1 MTSGQGVE
9 TDTIAVV
16 DALGASADS
25 QQVVEEPLLDE
36 LIDGRYKLI
45 KRLGVGGMAEVYLAE
60 QTGPRGFSRR
70 AVIKRIHRHMA
81 EEERFVKSFED
92 EARLAALLQHPNIVR
107 TEDFGDD
114 DGQLFL
120 VLEYV
125 EGEDLRTL
133 CHRAEGSHN
142 GLPLPVVLQVGLDIA
157 EALDFAHKM
166 TDNQGAPLAVV
177 HRDVSP
183 QNIMVTPAG
192 QGKLLD
198 FGIARAASNQQQTQ
212 TGILKG
218 KVAYFSPEQARGENI
233 DGRTD
238 QFALAVVL
246 YELLARGRLF
256 LGNTEVTTLSRVLR
270 CYVPSVR
277 EFQADLPE
285 TVDRVLA
292 QALAHDR
299 HQRFSDCAAFADAL
313 SQCLEAVGGRWDARR
328 YTAWREALFVEP
340 ANAPV
345 PLPMLL
351 PEEATGP
358 APAPDEATKV
368 AADPLAPGSRPRPVP
383 SPQPPVVME
392 AAAPNKHPAE
402 PQPVNQRRGA
412 YGVIAL
418 GVLLG
423 LGWYFGGFN
432 SPPSSPVVDEGMPPP
447 SLPEPKVALTE
458 VARPIP
464 VSVDA
469 GHRVVED
476 AGKEKADSG
485 TKPMAKSVKK
495 RRRRRSRR
503 RSQRNPAPASPALQK
518 AKEVTPRI
526 IASKPEEKV
535 VRMRRADFDAVLI
548 DRLPKLQRCKKTHS
562 SIKGDM
568 IRVSVWVGGKG
579 RPTKVVTKGASG
591 AYAQCLRKEIM
602 RWKFVKRGGDTE
614 RFQFPF

>member
-1 MTSGQGVE
+1 M
-9 TDTIAVV
+9 
-16 DALGASADS
+16 
-25 QQVVEEPLLDE
+25 DE
-36 LIDGRYKLI
+36 VIDGRYKLI
-45 KRLGVGGMAEVYLAE
+45 KRLGVGGMAEVFLAE
-60 QTGPRGFSRR
+60 QSGPRGFARR
-70 AVIKRIHRHMA
+70 TVIKRIHRHMA

-133 CHRAEGSHN
+133 CRRAEGDQD

-166 TDNQGAPLAVV
+166 TDAEGTPLAVV

-218 KVAYFSPEQARGENI
+218 KVAYFSPEQARGELI

-277 EFQADLPE
+277 DFQADLPE
-285 TVDRVLA
+285 SVDQVLS
-292 QALAHDR
+292 QALAQDR
-299 HQRFSDCAAFADAL
+299 QHRFSDCAAFADAL
-313 SQCLEAVGGRWDARR
+313 SQCLEQAGGRWDARR
-328 YTAWREALFVEP
+328 YSAWREELVTAAKNP
-340 ANAPV
+340 PV
-345 PLPMLL
+345 SLPLLL

-358 APAPDEATKV
+358 EPAPDEATKV
-368 AADPLAPGSRPRPVP
+368 AADPRSPGSRPRPAPVPQAALPVSEPTLEATDVSSP
-383 SPQPPVVME
+383 SPG
-392 AAAPNKHPAE
+392 AG
-402 PQPVNQRRGA
+402 RGWL
-412 YGVIAL
+412 YGLGAL
-418 GVLLG
+418 VLLLG
-423 LGWYFGGFN
+423 LGWQFGAFGPAPSAPALVPIRPAPVAPKPALP
-432 SPPSSPVVDEGMPPP
+432 SPPTVP
-447 SLPEPKVALTE
+447 AT
-458 VARPIP
+458 
-464 VSVDA
+464 VDA
-469 GHRVVED
+469 GVVVPAD
-476 AGKEKADSG
+476 AGKAQAQPGEGAR
-485 TKPMAKSVKK
+485 TRPAKK

-503 RSQRNPAPASPALQK
+503 SSKRPPKTAPSTAPMKVVDQ
-518 AKEVTPRI
+518 PRI
-526 IASKPEEKV
+526 VAPKATEKV
-535 VRMRRADFDAVLI
+535 VAMQRSDFDAVLI
-548 DRLPKLQRCKKTHS
+548 SRLPKLQRCKKQHG
-562 SIKGDM
+562 SIKGDL
-568 IRVSVWVGGKG
+568 IKVSVWVGGKG
-579 RPTKVVTKGASG
+579 RTTKVTVTGATG
-591 AYAQCLRKEIM
+591 DYGKCLRAEVK
-602 RWKFVKRGGDTE
+602 RWKFVKRGGKPE
-614 RFQFPF
+614 RFDFPF